1 MLFFDLKSCFQS
13 TVTDK
18 FDVSSLTTLA
28 SLVTLVSCIV
38 HISFKSVTSPLYLK
52 VHLQIRPDF
61 LTIFRCSFATLLEN
75 TNAEMYRTFSSFIF
89 ILENFV
95 KKGHLAEPS
104 SRCKLQVIF
113 FLSLQLLQLKSF

>member
-1 MLFFDLKSCFQS
+1 MFHFVRFALFARKKSWFTCFARYARI
-13 TVTDK
+13 DRR
-18 FDVSSLTTLA
+18 
-28 SLVTLVSCIV
+28 
-38 HISFKSVTSPLYLK
+38 SVTSPLYLR
-52 VHLQIRPDF
+52 VYLQIRPDF
-61 LTIFRCSFATLLEN
+61 LTIFRYSFATLLEN